1 MNIIGGFLGNDS
13 TFGRL
18 MTKVGTIIAAN
29 VLFAVCSIP
38 VVTIGAAWKGL
49 YHTMFSMIEA
59 EDAINPFKT
68 FWQGFRKNFVRTTLY
83 WLAFAAV
90 MILGYIDLQV
100 CMQVSGGIQYF
111 SAGVIAVMIVL
122 LVIAIYLFPLLSIYT
137 GRLTEMLQKA
147 LFFAMNRPLKLVVI
161 LLLHVVPAALYCLDE
176 VNRPTYAFIGAFFG
190 FGVIALITA
199 KLMVSQI
206 RKYPESRV
214 PADRKT
220 A

>member
-49 YHTMFSMIEA
+49 YHTIFSMLEA

-90 MILGYIDLQV
+90 MILGYVDLQV

-111 SAGVIAVMIVL
+111 SAGVIAVMIVV
-122 LVIAIYLFPLLSIYT
+122 LVIVLYLFPLLSMYT
-137 GRLTEMLQKA
+137 GKLTEMVKKA
-147 LFFAMNRPLKLVVI
+147 FFFAMNRPLKLVVI
-161 LLLHVVPAALYCLDE
+161 LLLHVIPAALYCLDE

-199 KLMVSQI
+199 KLMISQI
-206 RKYPESRV
+206 RKYPETQV
-214 PADRKT
+214 LTEKKT

>member
-13 TFGRL
+13 TFGRF
-18 MTKVGTIIAAN
+18 MTKVGTVIAAN
-29 VLFAVCSIP
+29 ILFAICSIP
-38 VVTIGAAWKGL
+38 IVTIGAAWKGL
-49 YHTMFSMIEA
+49 YHTMFSMLEA

-100 CMQVSGGIQYF
+100 CMQVSGGIQFF
-111 SAGVIAVMIVL
+111 SAGVIAVMISVL
-122 LVIAIYLFPLLSIYT
+122 IIALYLFPLLSVYT
-137 GRLTEMLQKA
+137 GKLTEMVKQA
-147 LFFAMNRPLKLVVI
+147 FFFAMNRPLRLIVI
-161 LLLHVVPAALYCLDE
+161 LLLHVIPAALYCLDE

-199 KLMVSQI
+199 KLMISQV